1 MVCIGVS
8 NPLKNTTPLFLAK
21 PTLKSVNC
29 PSSPFL
35 GNPLLFIGF
44 LWSLPLKVG
53 FLSEYPKHQSFS
65 SLTPSYFSKVTKF
78 LLKISQCGFLVTT
91 EKSIFVYTL
100 LLSLNISDFSL
111 FFFVKIA
118 TPLKKVTPSF
128 PATSLSKLRSCQ
140 APPFWK
146 FGRRFNPSQA
156 EMGGAHY
163 DRAHL

>member
-8 NPLKNTTPLFLAK
+8 NPFKNTTPLFLAK

-78 LLKISQCGFLVTT
+78 LLKISLCGFLVTT

-111 FFFVKIA
+111 FFFCKNSNPPEKSYPLFSSNL
-118 TPLKKVTPSF
+118 PLKAEV
-128 PATSLSKLRSCQ
+128 LSS
-140 APPFWK
+140 PPFLKIW
-146 FGRRFNPSQA
+146 
-156 EMGGAHY
+156 
-163 DRAHL
+163 